1 MCLESLIPMAE
12 YLSKEENQIHT
23 LGTLLAAGEDKS
35 WKVRLSFSKNFAEFA
50 KSFGKEITDNNLI
63 QTFCLLLNDSEF
75 EVKLAAIHSIE
86 KCIQIISMEK
96 ITNLMLPTLQNAYPD
111 GTAQFKAGTA
121 TAISAISECVG
132 KDMTIQKICPILLEL
147 LKEDNSEVKLCVVEG
162 LMKVAKIV
170 GLDNLQNIISI
181 LVNMTK
187 EGQWRVRMAV
197 FELFG
202 NLGLHF
208 GQEQFT
214 KNIEQHFMSY
224 LSNTAAAVRQMGVR
238 KSGELAKE
246 FK

>member
-1 MCLESLIPMAE
+1 
-12 YLSKEENQIHT
+12 
-23 LGTLLAAGEDKS
+23 
-35 WKVRLSFSKNFAEFA
+35 
-50 KSFGKEITDNNLI
+50 
-63 QTFCLLLNDSEF
+63 
-75 EVKLAAIHSIE
+75 
-86 KCIQIISMEK
+86 
-96 ITNLMLPTLQNAYPD
+96 
-111 GTAQFKAGTA
+111 
-121 TAISAISECVG
+121 
-132 KDMTIQKICPILLEL
+132 
-147 LKEDNSEVKLCVVEG
+147 
-162 LMKVAKIV
+162 MKVAKIV